1 MANHHGTEGVIKV
14 GTTAV
19 AEVTG
24 FEITETAEFADD
36 TTISDTSKTYNTTA
50 VKAWEGSLDCFW
62 DETDTNG
69 QVLLTCGTNVTLKV
83 APEGYTTPDTY
94 LSGTALV
101 TERTITTSRGSV
113 VTARIAF
120 RGTGALTTTTV

>member
-1 MANHHGTEGVIKV
+1 MANHHGTEGVIKS
-14 GTTAV
+14 GTNAL

-24 FEITETAEFADD
+24 FEITETAEFAED
-36 TTISDTSKTYNTTA
+36 TTLSDTSKTYNTTA
-50 VKAWEGSLDCFW
+50 VKAWEGSCDCFW

-69 QVLLTCGTNVTLKV
+69 QASLTIGANVTIKV
-83 APEGYTTPDTY
+83 APEGYAGGATY
-94 LSGTALV
+94 LSGTALI
-101 TERTITTSRGSV
+101 TERTITTSRGSI